1 MDLEIRDP
9 VFFSVRHRG
18 PDVAKYQRKLKNSN
32 FPHVFMGRRP
42 GINNFLRR
50 ASEHGR
56 YFIFLK
62 YGGTIAPT
70 GASFI
75 ENIPFFAEKRDVL
88 GVPKKYLIIPESI
101 FLCYNANAKS
111 LCIST

>member
-62 YGGTIAPT
+62 PL
-70 GASFI
+70 ASKI
-75 ENIPFFAEKRDVL
+75 
-88 GVPKKYLIIPESI
+88 
-101 FLCYNANAKS
+101 C
-111 LCIST
+111 

>member
-56 YFIFLK
+56 YFMLVPLPVRAS
-62 YGGTIAPT
+62 GSVPT
-70 GASFI
+70 W
-75 ENIPFFAEKRDVL
+75 
-88 GVPKKYLIIPESI
+88 KYLFREP
-101 FLCYNANAKS
+101 
-111 LCIST
+111 